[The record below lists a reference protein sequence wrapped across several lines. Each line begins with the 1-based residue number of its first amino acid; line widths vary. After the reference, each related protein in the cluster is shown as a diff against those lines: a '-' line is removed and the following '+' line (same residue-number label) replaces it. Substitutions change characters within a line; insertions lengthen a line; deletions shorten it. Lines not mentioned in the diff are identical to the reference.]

1 MVTADPWASPHRSLS
16 ELSMP
21 TDQPPATPF
30 DSVIDPDPADS
41 SAASVA
47 PVSRSPGAEEYAGQI
62 KETAD
67 KLLRDHAGR
76 GDVKLIAT
84 AVREL
89 RYCFKVF
96 AAYRGKR
103 KATVFGSAR
112 TRPDHPAYI
121 AAERFGRLLV
131 ENGWMVITGAGGG
144 IMEAGHRGAGRD
156 DSFGLNILLPFEQSA
171 NSVVQGDPKLVT
183 LRYFFTRKLMFIK
196 ESDAV
201 VLFPG
206 GFGTH
211 DEAFEALTLIQ
222 TGKSHIFP
230 IVMVD
235 EPGGGYWKLWMR
247 FIEDGLLA
255 RGYISPPEISLFR
268 VTDSVEE
275 AVKEVTS
282 FYRIYHS
289 MRYVRRDLVLRLRSR
304 LSDRLLEQIA
314 WGFGDILAG
323 GAFEQVD
330 ALPEEANEPDLA
342 AMPRLKFRFQRHAVG
357 RLRQLID
364 LINTEG

>member
-1 MVTADPWASPHRSLS
+1 
-16 ELSMP
+16 MP
-21 TDQPPATPF
+21 NFPVNLATPMEPSPRTPY
-30 DSVIDPDPADS
+30 DEIVDPEPSEFSPDRAAYTPP
-41 SAASVA
+41 SAAEFVA
-47 PVSRSPGAEEYAGQI
+47 QI

-67 KLLRDHAGR
+67 KLLRDHAAR
-76 GDVKLIAT
+76 GDVKMIAT

-96 AAYRGKR
+96 AAYRGTR
-103 KATVFGSAR
+103 KAVVFGSAR
-112 TRPDHPAYI
+112 TKPDHPAYA
-121 AAERFGRLLV
+121 AAEEFGKKIV
-131 ENGWMVITGAGGG
+131 ENGWMAITGAGSG

-156 DSFGLNILLPFEQSA
+156 NSFGLNILLPFEQSA
-171 NSVVQGDPKLVT
+171 NSVVHGDPKLVT

-211 DEAFEALTLIQ
+211 DEAYEALTLVQ

-235 EPGGGYWKLWMR
+235 EPGGNYWKLWQR
-247 FIEDGLLA
+247 FIEDALLA
-255 RGYISPPEISLFR
+255 RGYISQHDTSLYR

-275 AVKEVTS
+275 AVNEVTR
-282 FYRIYHS
+282 FYRVYHS
-289 MRYVRRDLVLRLRSR
+289 MRYVRGDLVLRLRTK
-304 LSDRLLEQIA
+304 LNHHLLERIR
-314 WGFGDILAG
+314 WGYSDILAG
-323 GAFEQVD
+323 GKFEQVD
-330 ALPEEANEPDLA
+330 ALPEEVNEPDLA
-342 AMPRLKFRFQRHAVG
+342 NLPRLKFRFDRHGIA

-364 LINTEG
+364 TINAEA

>member
-1 MVTADPWASPHRSLS
+1 MPDPSTSPN
-16 ELSMP
+16 
-21 TDQPPATPF
+21 TPF
-30 DSVIDPDPADS
+30 DAVTDPEPPENTPHRPP
-41 SAASVA
+41 SA
-47 PVSRSPGAEEYAGQI
+47 PPGVEEYATQI

-67 KLLRDHAGR
+67 KLLADHAGR
-76 GDVKLIAT
+76 GDVKLLAT
-84 AVREL
+84 ALREL

-103 KATVFGSAR
+103 KAAVFGSAR
-112 TRPDHPAYI
+112 TSPDHPAYR
-121 AAERFGRLLV
+121 AAEAFGRRMV
-131 ENGWMVITGAGGG
+131 ENGWMVITGAGSG

-156 DSFGLNILLPFEQSA
+156 NSFGLNIILPFEQSA
-171 NSVVQGDPKLVT
+171 NAVVQGDPKLVT
-183 LRYFFTRKLMFIK
+183 MRYFFTRKLMFIK

-235 EPGGGYWKLWMR
+235 EPGGSYWKLWLR
-247 FIEDGLLA
+247 FIEEGLVV
-255 RGYISPPEISLFR
+255 RGYISPHDTRLFR

-275 AVKEVTS
+275 AVREVAG
-282 FYRIYHS
+282 FYRVYHS
-289 MRYVRRDLVLRLRSR
+289 MRYVRGELVLRLHKP
-304 LSDRLLEQIA
+304 LNTHLLEQIR
-314 WGFGDILAG
+314 WEFGDILAG
-323 GAFEQVD
+323 GTFEQVV
-330 ALPEEANEPDLA
+330 ALPEEANEPELA
-342 AMPRLKFRFQRHAVG
+342 HMPRLKFRFDRHAMG

-364 LINTEG
+364 VINAEG

>member
-1 MVTADPWASPHRSLS
+1 
-16 ELSMP
+16 MP
-21 TDQPPATPF
+21 TEPLPQTPF
-30 DSVIDPDPADS
+30 DAVTDPDPHDAP
-41 SAASVA
+41 ASGLPLSHA
-47 PVSRSPGAEEYAGQI
+47 PGTAEYVTQL

-67 KLLRDHAGR
+67 KLLKDHASR

-84 AVREL
+84 AIREL

-96 AAYRGKR
+96 ASYRGKR

-112 TRPDHPAYI
+112 TKPDHPAYI
-121 AAERFGRLLV
+121 AAEEFGRRLV

-211 DEAFEALTLIQ
+211 DEAFEALTLVQ

-235 EPGGGYWKLWMR
+235 EPGGGYWKLWLR

-255 RGYISPPEISLFR
+255 RGYISKYDTSLFR

-275 AVKEVTS
+275 AIREVTS

-289 MRYVRRDLVLRLRSR
+289 MRYVRRELVLRLRTR
-304 LSDRLLEQIA
+304 LSDRLLEQIK
-314 WGFGDILAG
+314 WGFEDILVG
-323 GAFEQVD
+323 GTFEQVA
-330 ALPEEANEPDLA
+330 ALPEEANEPDIA
-342 AMPRLKFRFQRHAVG
+342 ALPRLKFRYDRHAAG

-364 LINTEG
+364 LINAEG

>member
-1 MVTADPWASPHRSLS
+1 MSDPAPR
-16 ELSMP
+16 
-21 TDQPPATPF
+21 TPF
-30 DSVIDPDPADS
+30 DAVTDPDPPE
-41 SAASVA
+41 A
-47 PVSRSPGAEEYAGQI
+47 PTPGAPPVPVQAADEFAEQI

-67 KLLRDHAGR
+67 KLLRDRAGR

-96 AAYRGKR
+96 AAYRGRR
-103 KATVFGSAR
+103 KAAVFGSAR
-112 TRPDHPAYI
+112 TGPGHPAFR
-121 AAERFGRLLV
+121 AAEEFGRRMV
-131 ENGWMVITGAGGG
+131 ENQWMVITGAGGG
-144 IMEAGHRGAGRD
+144 IMEAGHRGAGRE

-183 LRYFFTRKLMFIK
+183 MRYFFTRKLMFIK

-211 DEAFEALTLIQ
+211 DEAFEALTLVQ

-230 IVMVD
+230 VVMVD
-235 EPGGGYWKLWMR
+235 EPGGTYWQQWRR
-247 FIEDGLLA
+247 FIDECLLA
-255 RGYISPPEISLFR
+255 RGYISRHDISLFR
-268 VTDSVEE
+268 VTDSVAE
-275 AVKEVTS
+275 AVDEVTG
-282 FYRIYHS
+282 FYRVYHS
-289 MRYVRRDLVLRLRSR
+289 MRYVRGSLVLRLRNR
-304 LSDRLLEQIA
+304 LSAPALDDIRRDFA
-314 WGFGDILAG
+314 DILVG

-330 ALPEEANEPDLA
+330 ALPEEANEPELA
-342 AMPRLKFRFQRHAVG
+342 GFPRLKFRFDRHAIG

-364 LINTEG
+364 RINAEG

>member
-1 MVTADPWASPHRSLS
+1 MPSDSL
-16 ELSMP
+16 P
-21 TDQPPATPF
+21 KTPF
-30 DSVIDPDPADS
+30 ESITDPDPQETTANGS
-41 SAASVA
+41 SQARFV
-47 PVSRSPGAEEYAGQI
+47 GAEEYASQL

-67 KLLRDHAGR
+67 KLLRDRASR
-76 GDVKLIAT
+76 GDVKLTAT

-112 TRPDHPAYI
+112 TKPDHPAYL
-121 AAERFGRLLV
+121 AAEEFGKRLV

-156 DSFGLNILLPFEQSA
+156 NSFGLNILLPFEQSA
-171 NSVVQGDPKLVT
+171 NPVVQGDPKLVT

-235 EPGGGYWKLWMR
+235 EPGGTYWKLWDR
-247 FIEDGLLA
+247 FIQDGLLA
-255 RGYISPPEISLFR
+255 RNYISPADTSLYR
-268 VTDSVEE
+268 VTDSIEE
-275 AVKEVTS
+275 AVREVTR
-282 FYRIYHS
+282 FYRVYHS
-289 MRYVRRDLVLRLRSR
+289 MRYVKRELVLRLRSA
-304 LSDRLLEQIA
+304 LDERLLEKINLA
-314 WGFGDILAG
+314 FKDILLG
-323 GAFEQVD
+323 GRFEQVSAQAD
-330 ALPEEANEPDLA
+330 ESNEPELA
-342 AMPRLKFRFQRHAVG
+342 SFPRLKFRFDRHAAG